1 MLRRA
6 KKNGLVSQR
15 PLHHAESATS
25 RASRGRTGLDAFSVI
40 EVLVGVAI
48 VAVALVSLFAGI
60 FSSFV
65 LTKTAREDLRATQI
79 ILERLEGVRLYNW
92 NQLVYSNMIPADFT
106 TFYYPMAKPGE
117 SVGITY
123 RGTVEIETPVMNPPA
138 SYSANMRSVTVSVF
152 WTNYYGPHL
161 TNELVRSRTMTTYQS
176 RDGIQNYVF
185 NN

>member
-1 MLRRA
+1 MLWCA
-6 KKNGLVSQR
+6 NKNG
-15 PLHHAESATS
+15 PLSKGHFHRAASAV
-25 RASRGRTGLDAFSVI
+25 AKVPQGRIGQEAFSVI

-48 VAVALVSLFAGI
+48 VAISLVSLFAGI
-60 FSSFV
+60 SSSFV
-65 LTKTAREDLRATQI
+65 LTKSAREDLRATQI
-79 ILERLEGVRLYNW
+79 ILERLEGIRLHNW
-92 NQLVYSNMIPADFT
+92 NQLVYSNMVPTDFT
-106 TFYYPMAKPGE
+106 TTYYPMAKQGE

-123 RGTVEIETPVMNPPA
+123 RGTVVIDTPVMDPPA

-152 WTNYYGPHL
+152 WTNYYGPRL